1 MAINRRSILGL
12 AIAYAGA
19 SALGVPS
26 IAQAG
31 AYPEKPVT
39 VYIGFSAGGPTDT
52 VGRLLADKL
61 SQKLGQTFIV
71 ENRAGASG
79 AVAANLLKK
88 AKPDGYT
95 LMLGSSSTLSII
107 PYVQKGI
114 QYDVLKD
121 FTSIALVASYP
132 YYLAVPADSTFKTF
146 DELIAY
152 GRDKNNQ
159 LTYAS
164 AGTGAVNHLAGE
176 WLKDETKINAL
187 HAPYKGDSAAIPDL
201 IAGRID
207 FALLAGIVALP
218 QAEAG
223 KLRIL
228 ASASSSPDKSAP
240 NIEIIGQDKVP
251 GFEAEPWN
259 GLMGPA
265 GLPEDIVTTL
275 NTAVNE
281 ILSDPV
287 VKAQLLKL
295 DQYPFSSTP
304 NEFRQRIKDQSARWA
319 GIIKKANIVIE

>member
-1 MAINRRSILGL
+1 MAERRN
-12 AIAYAGA
+12 
-19 SALGVPS
+19 
-26 IAQAG
+26 
-31 AYPEKPVT
+31 E
-39 VYIGFSAGGPTDT
+39 D
-52 VGRLLADKL
+52 
-61 SQKLGQTFIV
+61 
-71 ENRAGASG
+71 
-79 AVAANLLKK
+79 
-88 AKPDGYT
+88 
-95 LMLGSSSTLSII
+95 
-107 PYVQKGI
+107 
-114 QYDVLKD
+114 
-121 FTSIALVASYP
+121 
-132 YYLAVPADSTFKTF
+132 
-146 DELIAY
+146 
-152 GRDKNNQ
+152 
-159 LTYAS
+159 
-164 AGTGAVNHLAGE
+164 H
-176 WLKDETKINAL
+176 AL